1 MLHLIQ
7 LEEDHEIILEMNYQG
22 LEITIQTSI
31 KSNLVLLVSLWVQDQ
46 DKLQNL
52 QMDQDLEITTTNLR
66 DMVEF
71 L

>member
-1 MLHLIQ
+1 MLHLMQ

>member
-7 LEEDHEIILEMNYQG
+7 LEEDQEIILEMNYQG

-31 KSNLVLLVSLWVQDQ
+31 KSNLVLLVSLWVQAQ